1 MQHLDEGTIHA
12 WLDGALDTTRSR
24 EIEAHV
30 AQCPACS
37 AAVAEARGFVA
48 ASSRILTALD
58 DVPGGVVPKRV
69 ASPPVK
75 VVRRQ
80 WRAAP
85 WVSGL
90 AAAALLFAVGV
101 QTVNKSAQV
110 SVKDEAAAPLMS
122 LQTDTAAVRVVDSLT
137 RSPTL
142 GSATPIATSAGSA
155 PAQPP
160 SVASRRDRAANQA
173 RTETLP
179 TDAAAVSTLPA
190 GAGEGAKVVAAAP
203 AEAPQLLKDD
213 VASVKKSAPATP
225 EQFAAAA
232 AADMREKS
240 PGEDTVIARLAGC
253 YRIEPE
259 FRLRRAEVV
268 AGGVAGGAARGR
280 AAAPAPAAA
289 ADRSAQ
295 SYATAGASAIVRLDT
310 TRHQLGFG
318 AREVRSDTLVGAWRK
333 VGQDSARVDML
344 AGGVFTFAL
353 KNRVT
358 CPDR

>member
-173 RTETLP
+173 RTETRP
-179 TDAAAVSTLPA
+179 TDAAAVSTLRA

-213 VASVKKSAPATP
+213 VASVKKSAPATQ

-268 AGGVAGGAARGR
+268 AGGVAG
-280 AAAPAPAAA
+280 
-289 ADRSAQ
+289 DRSAQ